1 MAELTLIQRTLEV
14 INLAKSKGYVSY
26 QDISPV
32 MFESWMLGEKAFCNT
47 ACAIIAMWLRDNEKE
62 HMRMLV
68 FVDKMQSGRYRAH
81 VSYFGLLWRMPEDM
95 CSDSYELEWIAGLTH
110 ALEAL
115 PPGA

>member
-1 MAELTLIQRTLEV
+1 MGKLFAETIKM
-14 INLAKSKGYVSY
+14 INLAQGKGFEI
-26 QDISPV
+26 DNIKPV
-32 MFESWMLGEKAFCNT
+32 MFEAWMNAEKAFCNT
-47 ACAIIAMWLRDNEKE
+47 ACAVIAMWLRDNEKE

-95 CSDSYELEWIAGLTH
+95 CRDSYELEWIAGLIH

-115 PPGA
+115 PPGAGE